1 MAIEQTGAIGA
12 QSAAQD
18 TKADDFG
25 AALGKA
31 TDTFAANPDTG
42 GAGGDTALVIHKD
55 KDGKPIV

>member
-18 TKADDFG
+18 TKASDFG

-31 TDTFAANPDTG
+31 EGDVATNPDTG
-42 GAGGDTALVIHKD
+42 GAGGDTALVIRKD
-55 KDGKPIV
+55 SKGNPVI